1 MARFGLLSDSEDSSD
16 GERSHTSTRRR
27 SSSSPASSPSNS
39 HNGKRAHDEDRS
51 DDEEEDEA
59 FDEEDAP
66 PRSSLHH
73 DHDLDSASDGEGLS
87 SMGDEDEDADMSA
100 TASYDSRSQRSRTRS
115 HSRQPDD
122 HRSFDSHTPPLRAS
136 SRRALIPARRELSS
150 TPAARA
156 AQKKLFVGTMSTPAR
171 MSGLEPK
178 RIAVMQASFFGQA
191 GDAFSQTY
199 GEGGE
204 DEDEREETQE
214 RLREEREKKRRTVQ
228 AGLAARSQPVPAPQ
242 DVPTPAVDPLP
253 FRPLRP
259 VTLVPFDSSITASR
273 TSSLAD
279 AGLALSRS
287 FRVGLGPSTSER
299 GGEKIVSLRGVYEVA
314 EGGKLDVTIERINS
328 LSNSPD
334 ASSALRLLEL
344 QLAQTDIY
352 EPETPYSA
360 PQAVPSSSLRFGD
373 FVDLFTSDASGT
385 TLDEAELF
393 KLGQCLFDEISDLDL
408 PEIGDDG
415 EPVDPAYRAYVL
427 SIRRRALLSSWLS
440 RAASSSAS
448 QLATSSSPLDRI
460 FHHLSTHNVSA
471 ACDVA
476 LESHNLHLATLLSQ
490 LGSTVDDSF
499 KEDLYLQ
506 LQKWREYGVDE
517 FVEKGYRRIVE
528 VMSGNLGVSEGRA
541 QKGGDAAVEEMHVLE
556 GLSWKAAV
564 GMWLWYGILDDSAA
578 GSDEGASV
586 VANALRRYEEAYVSD
601 SRVSAPLPSHI
612 SSASGAPT
620 PGTLDPTYHLLQ
632 LFSSPTH
639 SLELAL
645 SPLNFG
651 PAKMDYRLPWHL
663 YVLFSRVL
671 RRRDFEDRLE
681 VDLGSDDVMGEDGED
696 AKEGNSVTAD
706 RVTESYAAQLESLG
720 KWEWGAFVLL
730 HLELEECRANA
741 IKNLLTRHV
750 DDLEDPAVGENGKV
764 KFLVETLKIPQ
775 VWIYSA
781 LADRTLSLPVSKHPH
796 APFRAY
802 TLLLAA
808 QRTPEAHRLAT
819 EQLVPEAIIRND
831 PGLVRRLL
839 DPFLLDSQDDDDDAL
854 AGSVEGWSEGGR
866 VYLLY
871 LLTLDQASI
880 ALSSASSASTSSF
893 APLLS
898 RTIAAVQ
905 AFSRGVAET
914 ARTKGNRKLRLAVG
928 EMESRLLVLV
938 KAAGGTA
945 LEKTQPSLLTA
956 SDRSVWIQGANKAFR
971 EKGLAKAGGA
981 VKA

>member
-16 GERSHTSTRRR
+16 GERSHTSTRHR
-27 SSSSPASSPSNS
+27 SSSSPASSPPNS
-39 HNGKRAHDEDRS
+39 HNGKRAHDDDRS
-51 DDEEEDEA
+51 DEEDE
-59 FDEEDAP
+59 DEEIDEDDAP

-100 TASYDSRSQRSRTRS
+100 TASYASRSQRSRSRS
-115 HSRQPDD
+115 YSRQPDD
-122 HRSFDSHTPPLRAS
+122 DVSFDQTPPPRAS
-136 SRRALIPARRELSS
+136 SRRALVPGRRELSS
-150 TPAARA
+150 TPAATA
-156 AQKKLFVGTMSTPAR
+156 AQKKLFAGATSTPAR

-178 RIAVMQASFFGQA
+178 RVAVMQVSFFGQA

-199 GEGGE
+199 GEGDEDE
-204 DEDEREETQE
+204 DEDEREEKEE
-214 RLREEREKKRRTVQ
+214 RLRDEREKKRRAVE

-242 DVPTPAVDPLP
+242 NVPTPAVDPLP

-259 VTLVPFDSSITASR
+259 VTLVPFDSSVTATR
-273 TSSLAD
+273 TASLAD

-287 FRVGLGPSTSER
+287 FRVGFGPSTSEI
-299 GGEKIVSLRGVYEVA
+299 GGEKIVSLRGVYDVGES
-314 EGGKLDVTIERINS
+314 GKLDVTVERMKLLANS
-328 LSNSPD
+328 SD

-360 PQAVPSSSLRFGD
+360 PQAVPSSSLRFGN
-373 FVDLFTSDASGT
+373 FVDLFPSDASGT

-393 KLGQCLFDEISDLDL
+393 KLGQCLFDEINDLAL
-408 PEIGDDG
+408 PEVGDDG
-415 EPVDPAYRAYVL
+415 EPIDPAYRAYIV

-460 FHHLSTHNVSA
+460 FHHLSTHNIAA

-490 LGSTVDDSF
+490 LGSTIDDTF
-499 KEDLYLQ
+499 KEDLFLQ

-517 FVEKGYRRIVE
+517 FVDKAYRRIIE
-528 VMSGNLGVSEGRA
+528 VMSGNLGVSEGRP

-564 GMWLWYGILDDSAA
+564 GMWLWYGILNDSAA

-586 VANALRRYEEAYVSD
+586 VADAMRRYAQAYKSD

-612 SSASGAPT
+612 PSTSDAPT
-620 PGTLDPTYHLLQ
+620 PDTLDPTYHLLQ

-639 SLELAL
+639 SLESVL

-651 PAKMDYRLPWHL
+651 RAKMDYRLPWHL
-663 YVLFSRVL
+663 YILFSRVL

-681 VDLGSDDVMGEDGED
+681 VDHGSDDAMGEEGE
-696 AKEGNSVTAD
+696 ATKEGNSVTAD

-720 KWEWGAFVLL
+720 KWEWAAFVLL
-730 HLELEECRANA
+730 HLELEECRIKA
-741 IKNLLTRHV
+741 IKNLLARHV
-750 DDLEDPAVGENGKV
+750 DDLEEPDDGENDKI

-808 QRTPEAHRLAT
+808 QRPSEAHRLAT

-839 DPFLLDSQDDDDDAL
+839 DPFLLDGQDDDEAL

-871 LLTLDQASI
+871 LLTLDHASS
-880 ALSSASSASTSSF
+880 ALSTASSASTSSF

-905 AFSRGVAET
+905 AFSRRVAET

-928 EMESRLLVLV
+928 EMESHLLVLV
-938 KAAGGTA
+938 KAAGANA

-956 SDRSVWIQGANKAFR
+956 SDRSVWIQGANKAFW

>member
-16 GERSHTSTRRR
+16 GERSYASTRHR
-27 SSSSPASSPSNS
+27 SPSSPASSPPNS
-39 HNGKRAHDEDRS
+39 HNGKRAHDDRHS
-51 DDEEEDEA
+51 DEEDEDEEL
-59 FDEEDAP
+59 DEEDAP

-100 TASYDSRSQRSRTRS
+100 TASYASRSQRSRSRS
-115 HSRQPDD
+115 YSRQPDD
-122 HRSFDSHTPPLRAS
+122 DLSFDSKTPPPRTS
-136 SRRALIPARRELSS
+136 SRRALVPTRHELSS
-150 TPAARA
+150 TPAATA
-156 AQKKLFVGTMSTPAR
+156 AQKKLFAGATSTPAR

-178 RIAVMQASFFGQA
+178 RVAVMQASFFGQA

-199 GEGGE
+199 GEG
-204 DEDEREETQE
+204 DEDEGEREEKEE
-214 RLREEREKKRRTVQ
+214 RLRDEREKKRRAVE

-242 DVPTPAVDPLP
+242 NVPTPAVDPLP

-259 VTLVPFDSSITASR
+259 ITLVPFDSSVTATR
-273 TSSLAD
+273 TASLAD
-279 AGLALSRS
+279 ASLALSRS
-287 FRVGLGPSTSER
+287 FRVGFGPSTSET
-299 GGEKIVSLRGVYEVA
+299 GGEKIVSLRGAYDVGES
-314 EGGKLDVTIERINS
+314 GQLDVTIEKMKS

-360 PQAVPSSSLRFGD
+360 PQAVPSSSLRFGN
-373 FVDLFTSDASGT
+373 FVDLFPSDASGA

-393 KLGQCLFDEISDLDL
+393 KLGQCLFDEINDLAL
-408 PEIGDDG
+408 PKDGDNG
-415 EPVDPAYRAYVL
+415 EPIDPAYRAYVL

-460 FHHLSTHNVSA
+460 FHHLSTHNIPA

-490 LGSTVDDSF
+490 LGSTIDDSF
-499 KEDLYLQ
+499 KEDLFLQ
-506 LQKWREYGVDE
+506 LQKWREYSVDE
-517 FVEKGYRRIVE
+517 FVDKGYRRIIE
-528 VMSGNLGVSEGRA
+528 VMSGNLGVSEGRP
-541 QKGGDAAVEEMHVLE
+541 QKGGYAVVEEMHVLE

-564 GMWLWYGILDDSAA
+564 GMWLWYGILNDSAA

-586 VANALRRYEEAYVSD
+586 VADALRRYEEAYKTD

-612 SSASGAPT
+612 PSTSDAPA
-620 PGTLDPTYHLLQ
+620 PDTLDPTFHLLQ

-639 SLELAL
+639 SLESAL

-651 PAKMDYRLPWHL
+651 RAKMDYRLPWHL
-663 YVLFSRVL
+663 YILFSRVL

-681 VDLGSDDVMGEDGED
+681 VDHGSDDAMGEEGEA

-720 KWEWGAFVLL
+720 KWQWAAFVLL
-730 HLELEECRANA
+730 HLELEECRVKA
-741 IKNLLTRHV
+741 IKNLLARHV
-750 DDLEDPAVGENGKV
+750 DDLEEAADGENDKV
-764 KFLVETLKIPQ
+764 RFLVETLRIPQ

-781 LADRTLSLPVSKHPH
+781 LADRTLSFSVLQHPH

-808 QRTPEAHRLAT
+808 QRPSEAHRLAT
-819 EQLVPEAIIRND
+819 EQLIPEAIIRND

-839 DPFLLDSQDDDDDAL
+839 EPFLLDGQDDDE
-854 AGSVEGWSEGGR
+854 AGSVEGWSECGR

-871 LLTLDQASI
+871 LLTLDQASS

-905 AFSRGVAET
+905 AFSRRVAET

-938 KAAGGTA
+938 KAAGGNA

-956 SDRSVWIQGANKAFR
+956 SDRSVWIQGANKAFW
-971 EKGLAKAGGA
+971 EKGLAKAGSA